1 MDDTVRS
8 KTKYTEETFVTMVT
22 NEFVRQREKL
32 VCCEIP
38 RVGTSVSVGKETV
51 FPDGRLKLVNGKEY
65 IIEAKVGNK
74 NNIDKKHEIAKEQ
87 SINRRYV
94 EKTNSRG
101 LITIVFDDR
110 LKKDLTDEELRNRRL
125 VDVRIF
131 TPEYKLLKEFSELS
145 IRDIPLCLDEYLL
158 EREERKQRSQLD
170 EGTLSFVEK
179 FISMSNAPND
189 TRTQNVIKDASML
202 LTEIMLSNI
211 ASTDF
216 DSIYK
221 TRHLDYIVNKAVY
234 IDVISRTEGET
245 IKYMY
250 QKIIDLD
257 KYEKEF
263 LDEVR
268 RMNEFFSLQKYKDDE
283 VLEEMDNTL
292 YNESID
298 ITERKNFGAFYT
310 LPQAARLMALFID
323 EPNAKVLDPA
333 CGSGNLLLASAMR
346 KLQLYKHQGS
356 GNYDNIC
363 ETEIVGCDIREDAC
377 IIANRRLNQNR
388 NTKRGNFTTQII
400 KEDGLKLYEKMKWRK
415 NIFSYNLFKDLPDV
429 DEYEINDIEG
439 KKIELTPFDYVIMN
453 PPFKIRDE
461 KTEVMK
467 VYTWL
472 HFINNGLKIL
482 KDDGKL
488 VTIVPSTF
496 LTSIKLK
503 EIVNKYYIEYI
514 ILPDKKIGFT
524 TTDAKV
530 EKFISVIHK
539 RKANDNDTTKVVQ
552 VTKPIQEF
560 TDEEIDRLIDTDFQH
575 KDITLIKE
583 ISYKDLQ
590 KNFDIYSCLRSSIYE
605 EEYRNEDE
613 EVNKFI
619 NNIIESSYITKLSNV
634 VSKNNIRR
642 LTEGMSIAKTK
653 YKLIIIRPGMKHGRT
668 ECPNVLKSE
677 TDTEVTFV
685 NNGKEYTV
693 SKKYLVPAA
702 WGVKNS
708 FSIDIKNCCEYIF
721 TDIKGIP
728 TEIIQ
733 DCDRSG
739 IEQILYDNNFEI
751 KKGMGSLSFISDV
764 PTRNQGQKVFAV
776 YSDKNFMSCIYYSMR
791 VKDVTTRKI
800 LALCLNSLP
809 TILYTLQR
817 VDFYSGY
824 RKIYKRDLVNT
835 PVIDPKKLTPDQTT
849 NLLRLFDEIRDE
861 HLPPILEQFQNR
873 HPVRVKLDTEIL
885 RTIGFDDKW
894 ITENLN
900 ILYDKVIEML

>member
-1 MDDTVRS
+1 MVRMDDTGRS
-8 KTKYTEETFVTMVT
+8 KTKYTEETLVTILT

-145 IRDIPLCLDEYLL
+145 IRDIPPCLDEYLL

-179 FISMSNAPND
+179 FISMSNTPND
-189 TRTQNVIKDASML
+189 IKTQNVIKDASML

-216 DSIYK
+216 DSMYK

-298 ITERKNFGAFYT
+298 TTERKNFGAFYT

-346 KLQLYKHQGS
+346 KLQLYKHQGG

-377 IIANRRLNQNR
+377 VIANRRLNQNR

-439 KKIELTPFDYVIMN
+439 KKIELAPFDYVIMN
-453 PPFKIRDE
+453 PPFGIRDE
-461 KTEVMK
+461 KDGVWKEF
-467 VYTWL
+467 TWL
-472 HFINNGLKIL
+472 NFINNSMNLLEDNGKII
-482 KDDGKL
+482 
-488 VTIVPSTF
+488 TIVPPPF
-496 LTSIKLK
+496 LTSSKLK
-503 EIVNKYYIEYI
+503 DIVNNYYIEYI
-514 ILPDKKIGFT
+514 ILPDDKVGFT
-524 TTDAKV
+524 VTDAKT
-530 EKFISVIHK
+530 EKFIVVINK
-539 RKANDNDTTKVVQ
+539 RKVKRDEMTTIVQ
-552 VTKPIQEF
+552 IIKPIQEF
-560 TDEEIDRLIDTDFQH
+560 TDEEVDKMVETDFQDENIASVRKIPYTKIQSNFDRYLSLRPSIYGDECIDNFLDEISKSVYSTKL
-575 KDITLIKE
+575 KDI
-583 ISYKDLQ
+583 
-590 KNFDIYSCLRSSIYE
+590 
-605 EEYRNEDE
+605 
-613 EVNKFI
+613 VNDD
-619 NNIIESSYITKLSNV
+619 
-634 VSKNNIRR
+634 NIRR
-642 LTEGMSIAKTK
+642 VTDGLSMKKINYVLFIARQEMTGKS
-653 YKLIIIRPGMKHGRT
+653 HN
-668 ECPNVLKSE
+668 CPNIFKSE
-677 TDTEVTFV
+677 TDTEVTFI
-685 NNGKEYTV
+685 NNENEYTV
-693 SKKYLVPAA
+693 SKKYLTPTVWRVRNP
-702 WGVKNS
+702 
-708 FSIDIKNCCEYIF
+708 FSIDIKNYSEYIF
-721 TDIKGIP
+721 TDIKGVP
-728 TEIIQ
+728 PEIIKDYDKKQ
-733 DCDRSG
+733 
-739 IEQILYDNNFEI
+739 IHQILEKNRSLI
-751 KKGMGSLSFISDV
+751 KKNMIPLSFLQDV
-764 PTRNQGQKVFAV
+764 PKKGQGFHILAV
-776 YSDKNFMSCIYYSMR
+776 YGDEKFMPCIYHTM
-791 VKDVTTRKI
+791 KINDVITRKI
-800 LALCLNSLP
+800 LALYLNSLP
-809 TILYTLQR
+809 MILYTLQNIHTSTGWR
-817 VDFYSGY
+817 HVKKEKF
-824 RKIYKRDLVNT
+824 VNAQ
-835 PVIDPKKLTPDQTT
+835 VIDPQKLTPKQTT
-849 NLLRLFDEIRDE
+849 NLLKLFDEIRNE
-861 HLPPILEQFQNR
+861 YLPTIEEQCKTR